1 MSLNKVDAL
10 LPQTIEVFS
19 LNLPH
24 MAKRKKSKKVEETW
38 DGFSTFLTSKGLRVT
53 GQRRGIFDALF
64 EEDGHFTAEQ
74 LLVHARNLD
83 DTVSRATVY
92 RSLPLLVES
101 GVVREVD
108 VGHDNKFYTVNL
120 NSENFKAQVVCL
132 DCDTIYEV
140 DAPFMEWYGKTVSEK
155 LGLDVQDQRL
165 QVRAECTQFQHLGS
179 CDRNK

>member
-1 MSLNKVDAL
+1 M
-10 LPQTIEVFS
+10 
-19 LNLPH
+19 
-24 MAKRKKSKKVEETW
+24 
-38 DGFSTFLTSKGLRVT
+38 
-53 GQRRGIFDALF
+53 
-64 EEDGHFTAEQ
+64 
-74 LLVHARNLD
+74 
-83 DTVSRATVY
+83 SRATVY

-120 NSENFKAQVVCL
+120 SSENFKAQVVCS

-165 QVRAECTQFQHLGS
+165 QVRAECPQFQQSGA